1 MTAEKLEKKDKG
13 KRKEPKEITFR
24 CQNCD
29 KYKPLEDMRTVTR
42 FFPPL
47 VLCQD
52 CEKEMH

>member
-1 MTAEKLEKKDKG
+1 MTAEKLEKKDKEKG
-13 KRKEPKEITFR
+13 KEPKEITFR
-24 CQNCD
+24 CQNCE

-42 FFPPL
+42 FFPPM